1 MVKKKRPKA
10 RPTPEPTLPTDRC
23 PNCDGPLKI
32 ISDQPEALCPACGIY
47 VEVLRPLVATEAP
60 VESGP
65 DAVRRRRDLAKFYL
79 TYEDLEEE
87 LTDVEAEVQEEI
99 EKPEPGEASEP
110 TVQEAVPSTAT
121 ALPPAEVPPPP
132 ETTPPVP
139 VEVPAPIPLPSPEP
153 TPEPEE
159 IVPPPSPEPPE
170 VIVESERAPGEAEAG
185 SIVEDAGSGGTTE
198 LIVKEPPYW
207 ARYPEEPAPE
217 TWVEE
222 AVERE
227 AAAAAAEAEAPSA
240 VATLRRADRV
250 IFYVGAT
257 NVAFGGSGLLL
268 GSVLH
273 DMFRV
278 PFMGQAYE
286 AFGPL
291 NLTAALFGA
300 IFLAVGLG
308 VMAFGARRGSRR
320 KERAAGG

>member
-32 ISDQPEALCPACGIY
+32 ILDQPEALCPACGIY
-47 VEVLRPLVATEAP
+47 VEVLRPLMPTEAP

-79 TYEDLEEE
+79 TYEDLEVE

-99 EKPEPGEASEP
+99 EKPEPEEAPEP
-110 TVQEAVPSTAT
+110 TVQEAVPSAPM
-121 ALPPAEVPPPP
+121 ALPPA

-170 VIVESERAPGEAEAG
+170 VILESEPTPTEAEAG

-198 LIVKEPPYW
+198 LIVKEPLSW
-207 ARYPEEPAPE
+207 ARYPEERAPE

-222 AVERE
+222 GVEPE

-240 VATLRRADRV
+240 VVKPRRADRV

-257 NVAFGGSGLLL
+257 NVVFGGTGLIL
-268 GSVLH
+268 GSFLH

-286 AFGPL
+286 AFGHL
-291 NLTAALFGA
+291 NLTAAFFGA
-300 IFLAVGLG
+300 IFLAAGLG
-308 VMAFGARRGSRR
+308 AMAFGARRGSRR